1 VEVIMTNFTLK
12 PYSALLSKCYM
23 GKSVVR
29 RIRLVFKVKSV
40 IAIWQRMRTSHIDEK
55 EMILPLSLR
64 EVVEVFNENPNVH
77 LSKYDFEQYE
87 ITGIRQLIF
96 RLKAKGAI
104 IETIY
109 QTKIDNDGKSYSGIA
124 CYSLVGW
131 VP

>member
-1 VEVIMTNFTLK
+1 
-12 PYSALLSKCYM
+12 M

-40 IAIWQRMRTSHIDEK
+40 IAIWQRMKTAHTE
-55 EMILPLSLR
+55 EEILLPSSLMK
-64 EVVEVFNENPNVH
+64 VVDVFNENPDIH
-77 LSKYDFEQYE
+77 LSKYDFEQYGV
-87 ITGIRQLIF
+87 TGIRQLIF